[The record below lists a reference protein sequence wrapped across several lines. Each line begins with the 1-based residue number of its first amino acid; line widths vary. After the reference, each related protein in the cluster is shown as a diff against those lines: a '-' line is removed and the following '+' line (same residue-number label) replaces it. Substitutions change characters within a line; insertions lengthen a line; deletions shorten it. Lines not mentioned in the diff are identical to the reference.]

1 MRGAVERAAA
11 GIDQLDVL
19 HLGSIGGALE
29 HHVLKKMR
37 EAAAALRLEA
47 KANFVVDADGN
58 DRSGGIRRDDY
69 FQPIRQRGAFN
80 RDFQMHSPL
89 VWVSIAFAVSC

>member
-1 MRGAVERAAA
+1 MRGAIERAAA

-29 HHVLKKMR
+29 HHVLEKMR
-37 EAAAALRLEA
+37 EAAAALRLKA
-47 KANFVVDADGN
+47 KADFVVDADGN

-69 FQPIRQRGAFN
+69 LQPIREGGAFS
-80 RDFQMHSPL
+80 RKFQMHSPGGG
-89 VWVSIAFAVSC
+89 VSIAFTVSF